1 MATERSLTVGGGHTT
16 QCVFALLLNCP
27 RETYWIV
34 LINVTIKKKK
44 KEERRNVCRRV
55 WAAGSTTA
63 SARPVAELGGGR
75 TA

>member
-44 KEERRNVCRRV
+44 EERRNVCRRV

>member
-1 MATERSLTVGGGHTT
+1 MATERSLTVGGGHMT

-44 KEERRNVCRRV
+44 RRRKKRLQ
-55 WAAGSTTA
+55 AG
-63 SARPVAELGGGR
+63 VGGGVHHS
-75 TA
+75 